1 LIVGPK
7 GVGRKDCRNIL
18 KISLAEEFKVYLSER
33 HMFVLVMDS
42 SFVQESKRV
51 MLRQNENLVLI

>member
-1 LIVGPK
+1 MIVGPK
-7 GVGRKDCRNIL
+7 GAVRKTCRNIR
-18 KISLAEEFKVYLSER
+18 KISLAEDIKVYLSER

-51 MLRQNENLVLI
+51 MLR

>member
-1 LIVGPK
+1 MIVGPK

-18 KISLAEEFKVYLSER
+18 KISLAEEIKVYLSER

-42 SFVQESKRV
+42 SFVQESKRL
-51 MLRQNENLVLI
+51 MLR